1 MIRHCV
7 LCRVRADVDAAARED
22 IHERLVV
29 LCDSSPNVLSIGFGP
44 NISPEG
50 AGQGFDDGFVIDFV
64 DEAARDAY
72 LADEVHREIGADL
85 LALLE
90 GGRAGLIVF
99 DLSMQRD

>member
-7 LCRVRADVDAAARED
+7 LCRFRADVDTAARQD

-29 LCDSSPNVLSIGFGP
+29 LCDSLPNVLSIGFGS
-44 NISPEG
+44 NVSPEG
-50 AGQGFDDGFVIDFV
+50 LGQGFEDGFVIDFV

-72 LADEVHREIGADL
+72 LVDEVHREIGADL
-85 LALLE
+85 VALLE
-90 GGRAGLIVF
+90 GGSGGLIVF